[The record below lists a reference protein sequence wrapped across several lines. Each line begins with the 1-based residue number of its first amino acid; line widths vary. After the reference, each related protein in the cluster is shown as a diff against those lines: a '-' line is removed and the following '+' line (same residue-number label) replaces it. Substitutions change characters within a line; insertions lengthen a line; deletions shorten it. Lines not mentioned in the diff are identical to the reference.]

1 MAGATIEVKYFNTF
15 VLKKTLSGQTVT
27 NQPIWNGSF
36 GIPSAISGGYPVV
49 SNTSPD
55 GDNPGKPFAIEES
68 RIRGGYNNTSV
79 DFSPKAYLVEEEP
92 NATRL
97 GNSLIYSGIFNSRT
111 GVNDSNVFSV
121 GEDISKSADPS
132 QGSIQKLYAEDSNLT
147 VFQQYKVSRALI
159 DKDAIYSAEGGGT
172 VTASNLVIGV
182 LQPYGGNYGIAN
194 NPESFA
200 RYGYR
205 TYFADKNN
213 NVILRLS
220 RDGMTEISSYG
231 MTDFFRDEINNIDT
245 NAGPGVIIG
254 SYDFYTDQYVVS
266 MQQSTVYNTDTTYK
280 TLTFDDKINGWTSLF
295 SYQPDQIFSIRNRFY
310 SFKNEKLYIHNDTSV
325 NRNSFYG
332 IETPSSVTVVFNPAP
347 TRSKTFNTMS
357 YEGNSGWE
365 LTTLA
370 SDGTGKD
377 YQSLNNVYISSNDS
391 VNTISSYIM
400 GEYII
405 NPSNGQA
412 VSGTPTNTGVGQ
424 GYVATF
430 GTNNPP
436 YPRLH
441 AGFDRKENAYVA
453 NLVNNSPAAQGEI
466 IFGSVIS
473 GIKGFY
479 ATATFSTDAYTNPG
493 GEKQLFSVAS
503 DFFSNNGY

>member
-15 VLKKTLSGQTVT
+15 VLKKTLSGETIE

-36 GIPSAISGGYPVV
+36 GIPAAQVGGYPVV
-49 SNTSPD
+49 ADTTPTGSS
-55 GDNPGKPFAIEES
+55 PGKPFAIEES

-79 DFSPKAYLVEEEP
+79 DFSPKAYLVEEKP
-92 NATRL
+92 NASIL

-132 QGSIQKLYAEDSNLT
+132 QGSIQKLYARDSNLT

-159 DKDAIYSAEGGGT
+159 DKDAIYAAEGGGT

-200 RYGYR
+200 AYGYR
-205 TYFADKNN
+205 TYFSDKNN
-213 NVILRLS
+213 NAILRLS
-220 RDGMTEISSYG
+220 RDGITEISSYG
-231 MTDFFRDEINNIDT
+231 MTDFFRDELNSIDT
-245 NAGPGVIIG
+245 NAGAGVIRG
-254 SYDFYTDQYVVS
+254 AYDLYSDQYVVS
-266 MQQSTVYNTDTTYK
+266 LQQSTVYNDNTTYK
-280 TLTFDDKINGWTSLF
+280 TLTFDEKINGWTSLF
-295 SYQPDQIFSIRNRFY
+295 SYQPDQIFSIRNKFY
-310 SFKNEKLYIHNDTSV
+310 SFKNEKLFIHNDASV

-332 IETPSSVTVVFNPAP
+332 VETPSSVTVVFNPAP
-347 TRSKTFNTMS
+347 TRSKTFSTMS
-357 YEGNSGWE
+357 YEGNNGWE

-377 YQSLNNVYISSNDS
+377 YQSLNNVYISSVDS
-391 VNTISSYIM
+391 ANLISSYIM

-405 NPSNGQA
+405 NPANGAA
-412 VSGTPTNTGVGQ
+412 VIRANYNAV
-424 GYVATF
+424 F
-430 GTNNPP
+430 GTVNPP
-436 YPRLH
+436 YSRLH

-453 NLVNNSPAAQGEI
+453 NLVNNTPASQGEI
-466 IFGSVIS
+466 IFGTSIS

-479 ATATFSTDAYTNPG
+479 ATATFSTDTATDPG
-493 GEKQLFSVAS
+493 GEKQLFCVSS